1 MLHGEITKIKP
12 VTTLAARLAP
22 VSRTLTFI
30 RFSHTVFALP
40 FALGSM
46 LAASHGQPGW
56 RIFGL
61 VLLCMVSART
71 AAMVFN
77 RLADWEIDKKNPR
90 TAGRH
95 RLMPRPAAVALL
107 IVSAGAFVATTYFI
121 NALCFALSPVAL
133 LIVCFY
139 SLTKRFTDYTQLFL
153 GLALAVSPVGAWLAV
168 RGQFDWAPL
177 VLAGAV
183 LLWVA
188 GFDLIYATMDYDFDR
203 AAGLRSLVV
212 RCGVPGSLRLAQG
225 LHAGAFVGLAA
236 FGVAAAMGVIYFA
249 GLALVLGAFFY
260 EHRSVAGPAPLDV
273 GAVNKA
279 FFNANAFVGLVFVLA
294 VLADELRR
302 YG

>member
-1 MLHGEITKIKP
+1 MMTA
-12 VTTLAARLAP
+12 LATYLAP

-30 RFSHTVFALP
+30 RFSHTLFALP

-46 LAASHGQPGW
+46 LAASHGRPGW
-56 RIFGL
+56 RVFGL
-61 VLLCMVSART
+61 ILLCMVFART

-95 RLMPRPAAVALL
+95 RLIARPLAVALL
-107 IVSAGAFVATTYFI
+107 LVSAGAFVATTYFI
-121 NALCFALSPVAL
+121 NRLCFALSPVAL

-139 SLTKRFTDYTQLFL
+139 SLTKRFTDYTQVFL

-168 RGQFDWAPL
+168 RGQFAWPPL
-177 VLAGAV
+177 VLAAAV

-188 GFDLIYATMDYDFDR
+188 GFDLIYATMDYEFDR

-212 RCGVPGSLRLAQG
+212 RYGIAASLRLAQA
-225 LHAGAFVGLAA
+225 LHAGAFVGLAV
-236 FGVAAAMGVIYFA
+236 FGITAGLGTVYFA
-249 GLALVLGAFFY
+249 SLLLVLGAFLY

-273 GAVNKA
+273 GAVNGA

-294 VLADELRR
+294 VLGDELRR
-302 YG
+302 H

>member
-1 MLHGEITKIKP
+1 MTS
-12 VTTLAARLAP
+12 LASTFLAP

-46 LAASHGQPGW
+46 LVAA
-56 RIFGL
+56 RGL
-61 VLLCMVSART
+61 PTVRTFALILLCMVFART

-77 RLADWEIDKKNPR
+77 RLADWEIDKGNPR
-90 TAGRH
+90 TAARH
-95 RLMPRPAAVALL
+95 RLVPRPVAVALL
-107 IVSAGAFVATTYFI
+107 VVSAGAFVVTTAFI
-121 NALCFALSPVAL
+121 NPLCFALSPVAL
-133 LIVCFY
+133 LIVGFY

-168 RGQFDWAPL
+168 RGRFDWPPL

-212 RCGVPGSLRLAQG
+212 RYGIPASLRAARG
-225 LHAGAFVGLAA
+225 LHAAAMLGLLA
-236 FGVAAAMGVIYFA
+236 FGIVAGMGSFYGG
-249 GLALVLGAFFY
+249 GLVLVLGAFVY
-260 EHRSVAGPAPLDV
+260 EHRSVAGPGPLDV
-273 GAVNKA
+273 GAVNNA
-279 FFNANAFVGLVFVLA
+279 FFNANAFVGLVFVLSI
-294 VLADELRR
+294 LADLHWSRG
-302 YG
+302 YF